1 MDFGAGTSPGGLE
14 AGLEET
20 WLLPAS
26 PAPEDTEPSPSFSSR
41 CLSPPGLESVP
52 SEQSRVSEQ
61 SVVSETYNRDPGSL
75 SSVSVTTTD
84 TRASLLGS
92 SEIALSS
99 SPAGLRASRG
109 SVSLGARL
117 SPPASNGCELLS
129 PRGGS
134 FVGQKSFRVSWD
146 VSSRL
151 LGLWRSNWVSPVTN
165 SCSLMPRSSGKSG
178 GLCAVPKPTGSLL
191 LFRRLGLL
199 RPAGGEGETGS
210 PSQDGGR

>member
-1 MDFGAGTSPGGLE
+1 MDFGAGTSPGGLD

-92 SEIALSS
+92 SEMALSS
-99 SPAGLRASRG
+99 WG

-117 SPPASNGCELLS
+117 SPPASKGCELLS
-129 PRGGS
+129 PGGGS
-134 FVGQKSFRVSWD
+134 FVGQKSFGVSWD

-165 SCSLMPRSSGKSG
+165 SCSLMPRSNGKSG